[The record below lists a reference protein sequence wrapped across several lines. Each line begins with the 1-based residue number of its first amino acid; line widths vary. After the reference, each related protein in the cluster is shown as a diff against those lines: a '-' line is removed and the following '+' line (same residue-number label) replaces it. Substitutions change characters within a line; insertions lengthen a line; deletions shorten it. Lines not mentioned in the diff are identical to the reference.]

1 MLARRMI
8 SGVLRHQRCSKR
20 AVSRPTKNSE
30 TKRFLGTTS
39 SFLAQKE
46 VTLTS
51 ERYPNLQRGGFSQL
65 TPDDV
70 SNFKAILDE
79 SRVLTE
85 DLEGNLT
92 FSALLLMRYYR

>member
-1 MLARRMI
+1 MLARRVI

-20 AVSRPTKNSE
+20 VVSRPTKNSE

-39 SFLAQKE
+39 FLALKE